1 MNILLLFA
9 VRFAED
15 FLKYFK
21 EDLNNVYP
29 AEDQTW
35 LIDNL
40 KEEVAMSIDSEAKE
54 ITPKSLAGV

>member
-1 MNILLLFA
+1 MNNLLLFA

-15 FLKYFK
+15 FLQYFK
-21 EDLNNVYP
+21 EDLNKVYP

-35 LIDNL
+35 LVDNL
-40 KEEVAMSIDSEAKE
+40 KEEVAMSVESEAKE